1 MRLFQV
7 VCVAFATFALS
18 SSVSAQERIG
28 IVLMHGKNGFP
39 SRQAPL
45 ADALTAA
52 GYAVERPEMCW
63 SRHRIYDRSY
73 VDCLHDADAAA
84 DKLKA
89 AGATAIVVAGVDLG
103 GNAAVGYGARR
114 DGLKGVVAI
123 GPAPAIEFLS
133 TRPEIAKSLTRAREM
148 IAAGH
153 GDRKALF
160 ADVNFNVGFDVE
172 TTANIYVTFFAP
184 DSPAVLPDNA
194 AKLKAPL
201 LAVSGMFDPRQRS
214 VSYAFARAPNDPHNW
229 HVTVQADLRGTVVQA
244 REIVPVWLKLIAKP

>member
-1 MRLFQV
+1 MLGPG
-7 VCVAFATFALS
+7 
-18 SSVSAQERIG
+18 IG
-28 IVLMHGKNGFP
+28 SI
-39 SRQAPL
+39 
-45 ADALTAA
+45 
-52 GYAVERPEMCW
+52 
-63 SRHRIYDRSY
+63 DRSY
-73 VDCLHDADAAA
+73 VDCLRDADTAA

-89 AGATAIVVAGVDLG
+89 AGATAIVIAGVDLG
-103 GNAAVGYGARR
+103 GNAEIAYGARH

-123 GPAPAIEFLS
+123 GPGPAIEFLS
-133 TRPEIAKSLTRAREM
+133 TRPEIGKSLARAREM

-160 ADVNFNVGFDVE
+160 ADVNLGAAFEVE
-172 TTANIYVTFFAP
+172 TTANIYVSFVAP
-184 DSPAVLPDNA
+184 NSPGILPDNA

-229 HVTVQADLRGTVVQA
+229 HVTVQADLRGTVLQA